1 MRRLCGGAAGKRFLR
16 GAFFC
21 GDKRKRPS
29 DSPPGCAR
37 RRCETSRW
45 AVVRTCRPVTS
56 PSGEFSVYGAYVT
69 HCQRAQPARPR
80 RLRCAGFG
88 LATWGRYTCVVRR
101 LFPFESHGRAAPP
114 ALSPSGEKRRRGRMI
129 PAAPRYAATQR
140 LPCKGSWRG
149 ATEGSAAK
157 ISCFAAFDFPRCPGR
172 SQVSAAPRRRLRCG
186 GAAFRGGR
194 WRGGYCAPPRWCG
207 ARRRA

>member
-1 MRRLCGGAAGKRFLR
+1 MRRLCGAAAGKRFLR

-21 GDKRKRPS
+21 LAKRKRPS

-37 RRCETSRW
+37 RRYETSRW

-80 RLRCAGFG
+80 RLRCAGIG
-88 LATWGRYTCVVRR
+88 PATWGGCVSYVSAIH
-101 LFPFESHGRAAPP
+101 FPFESQGRAAST
-114 ALSPSGEKRRRGRMI
+114 ALSPSGEKRRRGRMV
-129 PAAPRYAATQR
+129 PAAPRYAETQR

-149 ATEGSAAK
+149 ATEGSA
-157 ISCFAAFDFPRCPGR
+157 R
-172 SQVSAAPRRRLRCG
+172 SAAGWTIDHPLIAPLDKGRCQ
-186 GAAFRGGR
+186 RS
-194 WRGGYCAPPRWCG
+194 
-207 ARRRA
+207 

>member
-1 MRRLCGGAAGKRFLR
+1 MRRLCGAAAGKRFLR

-21 GDKRKRPS
+21 LAKRKRPS

-37 RRCETSRW
+37 RRYETSRW

-80 RLRCAGFG
+80 RLRRHWTGNVRARDVSCAKI
-88 LATWGRYTCVVRR
+88 
-101 LFPFESHGRAAPP
+101 FPFESHGRATPA

-140 LPCKGSWRG
+140 LLCKGSWRG
-149 ATEGSAAK
+149 ATEGSA
-157 ISCFAAFDFPRCPGR
+157 
-172 SQVSAAPRRRLRCG
+172 
-186 GAAFRGGR
+186 
-194 WRGGYCAPPRWCG
+194 
-207 ARRRA
+207 RRAAGWTIDRSHRSP